1 MRELAIQASND
12 TLTDVERGYVDG
24 EFQALIGEIDRIA
37 DVTNYNGMKL
47 IDDTVGGGR
56 FGETGGTDVLWIDAG
71 SGTENSLDVNI
82 IEDLTAGT
90 LGVDALSVDTQ
101 DNASGA
107 IGDLDT
113 ALDTV
118 NSSRAAMGA
127 AINRLDHALN
137 NLFVSET
144 NQQAA
149 ESVIRDVDFAYES
162 SQYTR
167 NQILVQSSTAMLAQA
182 NMVSTAVLSLLK

>member
-1 MRELAIQASND
+1 
-12 TLTDVERGYVDG
+12 
-24 EFQALIGEIDRIA
+24 
-37 DVTNYNGMKL
+37 
-47 IDDTVGGGR
+47 
-56 FGETGGTDVLWIDAG
+56 
-71 SGTENSLDVNI
+71 
-82 IEDLTAGT
+82 
-90 LGVDALSVDTQ
+90 VDTQ
-101 DNASGA
+101 DNVSGA